1 MFDVG
6 QVPAVGEHRQLAVGQ
21 ALHRGVGL
29 LDGQQ
34 VVPVAP
40 DDQGRRG
47 EGGEP
52 VEQDLTL
59 PVRPEQGAGHRGGGL
74 ELARPAAER
83 VLLGEE
89 LGRNPPG
96 LCEQH
101 GRGHGGAGQ
110 VAAGHAADHDGQL
123 ADNRQGVQRQQRG
136 HLAAQARAVDQGQR
150 PDPGGVGERETQR
163 DRAAGGVAD
172 QVDRFLGAD
181 GGEERGHEGSQ
192 VSARSVT
199 AGGGTAVAVT
209 RQAQRQY
216 PVGPGESG
224 HDPPPAGR
232 ALLVPVQEKQQRS
245 GTGLQILRFHPVDRD
260 PAIMNNGLPPCPG
273 LRRSRRGLR
282 KGGQ

>member
-1 MFDVG
+1 VFDVG

-89 LGRNPPG
+89 LGRDPPG

-123 ADNRQGVQRQQRG
+123 ADDRQGVQRQQRV

-150 PDPGGVGERETQR
+150 PDAGRVGQREPQR
-163 DRAAGGVAD
+163 DRAARGVSD
-172 QVDRFLGAD
+172 HVERFLSAD
-181 GGEERGHEGSQ
+181 GGQERGHEGGQ
-192 VSARSVT
+192 VGAGSVT
-199 AGGGTAVAVT
+199 GGNGAAVAVT
-209 RQAQRQY
+209 GQARRQD
-216 PVGPGESG
+216 PVGPGEGG

-232 ALLVPVQEKQQRS
+232 ALLVPVQEKQQRP
-245 GTGLQILRFHPVDRD
+245 GAGLQILGFHPVDRD
-260 PAIMNNGLPPCPG
+260 PAIMNNDLPPGPG
-273 LRRSRRGLR
+273 GDRCRRGLR